1 MLVSVNWLSQYIDLS
16 DIDPKDLAEK
26 ITRTGIEVESVNVLA
41 DATNVVIGYVEER
54 VQHPNADK
62 LSVCQVNVGGEDG
75 VVQIV
80 CGAKNERLDKKS
92 SWLNQELFYQE
103 TLKLKNQNYAVKNLT
118 ECVVH

>member
-41 DATNVVIGYVEER
+41 DATNVVIGYVEEC

-62 LSVCQVNVGGEDG
+62 L
-75 VVQIV
+75 
-80 CGAKNERLDKKS
+80 
-92 SWLNQELFYQE
+92 
-103 TLKLKNQNYAVKNLT
+103 
-118 ECVVH
+118 

>member
-62 LSVCQVNVGGEDG
+62 LSV
-75 VVQIV
+75 
-80 CGAKNERLDKKS
+80 
-92 SWLNQELFYQE
+92 
-103 TLKLKNQNYAVKNLT
+103 
-118 ECVVH
+118 